1 MQVVVRS
8 TKAGF
13 AASGHCPD
21 ATACRSARQQTM
33 ELFLGGMASPA
44 MVVPASAF
52 SSARRTRRS
61 SQDARRSR
69 LSRRPELPARLVK
82 AASMRARLAAR
93 CSRQTPSCSRQ
104 TQRGHHR
111 RLGRSRRPSMGRRRR
126 ILSR

>member
-44 MVVPASAF
+44 IGGSGVGVQFGAAHEEVFSGCAAVASLAT
-52 SSARRTRRS
+52 AGT
-61 SQDARRSR
+61 SR
-69 LSRRPELPARLVK
+69 PAREGGLNEGPIGGP
-82 AASMRARLAAR
+82 L
-93 CSRQTPSCSRQ
+93 
-104 TQRGHHR
+104 
-111 RLGRSRRPSMGRRRR
+111 
-126 ILSR
+126 